1 MEQVYLAAI
10 AGYLPSSMV
19 QCLSTFMD
27 ACYIARRNAIT
38 GPALQHFQSCVKKFH
53 ALRNIFIEL
62 GVRTSISLPRQH
74 ALDHYFYAI
83 QLFGSPNGLCS
94 SITESKHIKAVKEP
108 WRQSSRY
115 RALIQMLR
123 TLVRMDKMEALRR
136 KLTKMGMLAGTASSN
151 MAQIKTGGENNID
164 NTSDTEIT
172 SPVDDDDDDGGPV
185 PGGAMDTMS
194 DIKLAA
200 RPRMSCTLLA

>member
-1 MEQVYLAAI
+1 
-10 AGYLPSSMV
+10 
-19 QCLSTFMD
+19 MD

-94 SITESKHIKAVKEP
+94 SITESKHIKSVKEP
-108 WRQSSRY
+108 WRRSSRY

-136 KLTKMGMLAGTASSN
+136 KLTKMGMLVGTTSSY
-151 MAQIKTGGENNID
+151 MMSQMKTEEND
-164 NTSDTEIT
+164 DHTSDTEIM
-172 SPVDDDDDDGGPV
+172 SPVDDEDDDGGPV
-185 PGGAMDTMS
+185 PGCATDTMS

>member
-1 MEQVYLAAI
+1 
-10 AGYLPSSMV
+10 
-19 QCLSTFMD
+19 MD

-38 GPALQHFQSCVKKFH
+38 GPALQHFQSCVEKFH

-83 QLFGSPNGLCS
+83 RLFGSPNGLCS

-115 RALIQMLR
+115 HALIQMLR

-136 KLTKMGMLAGTASSN
+136 KLTKMGMLVGTTSSY
-151 MAQIKTGGENNID
+151 MAQIKTEENNID
-164 NTSDTEIT
+164 NASDAEIT
-172 SPVDDDDDDGGPV
+172 SPVDDEDDDGGPI
-185 PGGAMDTMS
+185 PGGAMDAMS